1 MRFFEAGGQQ
11 NGMQKAVGY
20 CNNLIIQCFL
30 PRCLLITDQQ
40 HYFLGRIQA
49 VSIAI
54 RPAGFGRSGR
64 TGWHDD
70 RARSGRQDLA
80 IEDVCLD
87 QAGALQVRSGS
98 IMPMGK
104 PDPDTPPPLPPFDRV
119 ESHLLELLG
128 LATRPFLLRMQESSA
143 FLMVLCACRTVVHAS
158 SVWRAAMD
166 SKNSLTNWFFRCKI

>member
-40 HYFLGRIQA
+40 HHFPVAIRP

-54 RPAGFGRSGR
+54 RPAGFGGQDVPAGMMIERDSAGRIQRSRIHISIRRERSQSGQAALCRWENR
-64 TGWHDD
+64 T
-70 RARSGRQDLA
+70 L
-80 IEDVCLD
+80 IPL
-87 QAGALQVRSGS
+87 
-98 IMPMGK
+98 
-104 PDPDTPPPLPPFDRV
+104 PPLPPLDRV

-158 SVWRAAMD
+158 SIWRAAMRLKKLID
-166 SKNSLTNWFFRCKI
+166 KRVFPV

>member
-1 MRFFEAGGQQ
+1 MKRSDYSVLFTKMPADYRSAAPLSRRDPAGIDCHQAGG
-11 NGMQKAVGY
+11 
-20 CNNLIIQCFL
+20 
-30 PRCLLITDQQ
+30 
-40 HYFLGRIQA
+40 
-49 VSIAI
+49 I
-54 RPAGFGRSGR
+54 RRSGR

-70 RARSGRQDLA
+70 RARFGRQDSA
-80 IEDVCLD
+80 IEDTYLD
-87 QAGALQVRSGS
+87 QAGAQPIRSGR
-98 IMPMGK
+98 IMPVGK

-119 ESHLLELLG
+119 ESHLRELLG